1 MAGRAFRVLRPPG
14 SHRRGARPRATDNAT
29 NNAGAFVIVLH
40 HPRRRRWIELVGS
53 PYVDSVVERLSP
65 PPWVVVRLAE
75 HVNAD
80 QAQEIAEAFMA
91 RLDGEPVTVE
101 YKRF

>member
-1 MAGRAFRVLRPPG
+1 MTGRPFRVLRPPG
-14 SHRRGARPRATDNAT
+14 SHRRGGSATPD
-29 NNAGAFVIVLH
+29 AGTFVVVLH
-40 HPRRRRWIELVGS
+40 HPRRRRWIELVGE

-65 PPWVVVRLAE
+65 PPWVLVRLAD

-91 RLDGEPVTVE
+91 RLDGEPVTVQFH
-101 YKRF
+101 RCDR